1 MTMPTHQQR
10 EMAPFVS
17 WRARRAPQWAL
28 NSGLVVGGCDEGR
41 HFRTN
46 VARKVEATGHI
57 GPVTLYDNDAY
68 PSAIFISI
76 F

>member
-1 MTMPTHQQR
+1 
-10 EMAPFVS
+10 MAPFVS
-17 WRARRAPQWAL
+17 CRARRAPQWGL

-46 VARKVEATGHI
+46 VARTDEATGHI

-68 PSAIFISI
+68 PSAIF
-76 F
+76 FFFFLTFLQFCL